1 MRYDI
6 EEITPYTR
14 WITVLDD
21 NAEDIAAF
29 EKKVV
34 DIVEKYYTKA
44 GKEIDAA
51 VAALSKKT
59 ECDWDVWMDDIDIM
73 QLQDV
78 GDFSDH
84 IREYSI
90 KQIIKNIQP

>member
-34 DIVEKYYTKA
+34 AIVEKYYTKA

-51 VAALSKKT
+51 VASLTKKT
-59 ECDWDVWMDDIDIM
+59 GYDWDVWLEDIDIM

-84 IREYSI
+84 VREYSI
-90 KQIIKNIQP
+90 KQILNNIQQ